1 MFEVY
6 DKRDENYIER
16 INNIIIFKKK
26 TVYSIQYKNGYPF
39 FTFYEDGQWITRS
52 AKYYIPVEN

>member
-6 DKRDENYIER
+6 DKRLKQQYNMEVR
-16 INNIIIFKKK
+16 KKII
-26 TVYSIQYKNGYPF
+26 VYSVQYKNGYPY

-52 AKYYIPVEN
+52 AKYYIPCN